1 MTSRI
6 PHPRDYEAE
15 AHRRRLLILAGVVVL
30 ALVITAYFVLRDDG
44 EGHRDAYCGNLKALD
59 RPGSGFLE
67 TAAQA
72 SRKQI
77 LRLVD
82 LAPASVEP
90 AWTNVSTLLLNLD
103 ANAQQLQIE
112 AAKFEPSVK
121 KILSDASDKCGFVIS
136 P

>member
-1 MTSRI
+1 LTERI

-15 AHRRRLLILAGVVVL
+15 AQRRRLMVLGGVVVL

-44 EGHRDAYCGNLKALD
+44 EGHRDAYCIHLKALD
-59 RPGSGFLE
+59 QPGIGFLE

-77 LRLVD
+77 ETLVD

-90 AWTNVSTLLLNLD
+90 AWTSFSALLLNPD
-103 ANAQQLQIE
+103 ADPQQLQID
-112 AAKFEPSVK
+112 AARFEPSVR
-121 KILSDASDKCGFVIS
+121 KILDDAGEKCGFVMT